1 MVWTVENPGV
11 GNVAG
16 IRRIATLRDTAL
28 TDVQKALASIGTTAA
43 DLPSHWSGAAADS
56 HLASLETLVPDL
68 QQLEQSYIT
77 HRDALTT
84 YATAVESIQ
93 DATDPLI
100 EKIDG
105 LETDLGSLNTRRY
118 NSPVPI
124 PTPAHAPSSD
134 IQILI
139 QPLEPWDEVDLSLAR
154 TLDADIKQTQQDL
167 HQAGLALGQLVSERA
182 KADADCV
189 AALSVSNP
197 PSDLTQTQRDA
208 VDAVAG
214 EDLAAYLLTLTA
226 AQRSALLLDDP
237 SILERLKA
245 AGPDNAA
252 DVAALWVSLG
262 AATAVLLALKYP
274 KIVGNLEGALYDSRD
289 VANTTTLDRDRAA
302 LSARLEDLKEGS
314 AEYTEVAAQL
324 AALNEVKKA
333 LGSRRDDVPP
343 RFLISLEYPDGIDSA
358 TPPLAA
364 VALGNLDTADNST
377 YLIPGMDTT
386 VNDGLGTWTTN
397 ASEVYKLQKGMLEG
411 QGSEESVAVVAWVGY
426 ETPTKQTVAANEHA
440 IAGAEKLNA
449 ALDGYLAVQGAT
461 GNDAHLGMLAHSYGS
476 TTAMLAL
483 VDNPGVDSLGVFGS
497 AGQVSGT
504 TVDIPDDQFYYV
516 MGDYDIVA
524 PIGQAMSGGKSI
536 LEQMGSPAGDYSGVQ
551 DPRFDPSFINP
562 DVQRIEGSRMEYY
575 DDNGDLQYLEPA
587 IGEWG
592 HGGYMDPGTSSL
604 YNLSAAALGDHSLLV
619 EDEVANVYLY

>member
-93 DATDPLI
+93 DATDQLI

-274 KIVGNLEGALYDSRD
+274 DVVGNLEGALYDSRD
-289 VANTTTLDRDRAA
+289 VANTKVLDRD
-302 LSARLEDLKEGS
+302 
-314 AEYTEVAAQL
+314 L
-324 AALNEVKKA
+324 AALQDKLDGLEPGAEYDEVSKQIEALKQLDLA
-333 LGSRRDDVPP
+333 LGARRGEEPP
-343 RFLISLEYPDGIDSA
+343 RFLISLEYPDGLVSDKQ
-358 TPPLAA
+358 PLAA
-364 VALGNLDTADNST
+364 VAVGNLDTADNTT
-377 YLIPGMDTT
+377 YVVPGMNTNLADSA
-386 VNDGLGTWTTN
+386 VNMRNDALDLYRT
-397 ASEVYKLQKGMLEG
+397 
-411 QGSEESVAVVAWVGY
+411 QGEILADSGSDETRAVVAWIGY
-426 ETPTKQTVAANEHA
+426 ETPTPLTVALRDLAYT
-440 IAGAEKLNA
+440 GADKLGD
-449 ALDGYLAVQGAT
+449 ALDGFNAVRDAT
-461 GNDAHLGMLAHSYGS
+461 GSNAHLGVVAHSYGS
-476 TTAMLAL
+476 TTAMLTL
-483 VDNPGVDSLGVFGS
+483 QEDHGVDSFVVFGS
-497 AGQVSGT
+497 AGQIPGT
-504 TVDIPDDQFYYV
+504 TVAIPKEDFYYT
-516 MGDYDIVA
+516 MGPSDDLA
-524 PIGQAMSGGKSI
+524 LIGQI
-536 LEQMGSPAGDYSGVQ
+536 TGD
-551 DPRFDPSFINP
+551 RWDPSFYNFGNITVM
-562 DVQRIEGSRMEYY
+562 DSGSVEYT
-575 DDNGDLQYLEPA
+575 DENGNRVELEPA
-587 IGEWG
+587 RGFMG
-592 HGGYMDPGTSSL
+592 HTGYLDLGTSAQ
-604 YNLSAAALGDHSLLV
+604 YNIAAAGLGADDMIVSDSTV
-619 EDEVANVYLY
+619 RG

>member
-1 MVWTVENPGV
+1 MVWTVDNPGV

-16 IRRIATLRDTAL
+16 IRRIVTLRDTAL
-28 TDVQKALASIGTTAA
+28 ADVQKALASIGTTAA
-43 DLPSHWSGAAADS
+43 DLPSNWSGEAASS
-56 HLASLETLVPDL
+56 HLTAMEGIVPDL

-84 YATAVESIQ
+84 YAASVESIQ
-93 DATDPLI
+93 NATDPLI
-100 EKIDG
+100 AKIDG
-105 LETDLGSLNTRRY
+105 LETDLTSLNTQRY
-118 NSPVPI
+118 NSPVPT
-124 PTPAHAPSSD
+124 PTPAEAPSSD
-134 IQILI
+134 LPVVF
-139 QPLEPWDEVDLSLAR
+139 QPLNSWDEVDLAQAR

-167 HQAGLALGQLVSERA
+167 HQAGLQLGELVSERA

-189 AALSVSNP
+189 TALSLSNP

-208 VDAVAG
+208 VDAVAP

-289 VANTTTLDRDRAA
+289 VANTTTLDADRAA
-302 LSARLEDLKEGS
+302 LTARLEDLKEGT

-333 LGSRRDDVPP
+333 LGSRRDDNPP

-411 QGSEESVAVVAWVGY
+411 QGSDESVAVVAWVGY
-426 ETPTKQTVAANEHA
+426 ETPTKATVAGNDHA
-440 IAGAEKLNA
+440 IAGAEKLNS

-504 TVDIPDDQFYYV
+504 TVDIPDEQFYYV
-516 MGDYDIVA
+516 MGDYDVVA
-524 PIGQAMSGGKSI
+524 PIGQAMSGGKTI

-575 DDNGDLQYLEPA
+575 DDNGELVYLDPA

-619 EDEVANVYLY
+619 EDEVVNVYLY

>member
-289 VANTTTLDRDRAA
+289 VANTKTLDADRAA

-426 ETPTKQTVAANEHA
+426 ETPTKQTVAGNEHA

>member
-28 TDVQKALASIGTTAA
+28 ADVQKALASIGTTAA
-43 DLPSHWSGAAADS
+43 DLPSNWSGAAADS
-56 HLASLETLVPDL
+56 HLNSMESLVPDL
-68 QQLEQSYIT
+68 QQLEQSYTT
-77 HRDALTT
+77 HRDALTA
-84 YATAVESIQ
+84 YAASVESIQ

-100 EKIDG
+100 AKIDE
-105 LETDLGSLNTRRY
+105 LETDLGSLNTQRY
-118 NSPVPI
+118 NSPVPM
-124 PTPAHAPSSD
+124 PTPAEAPENDLFLPSV
-134 IQILI
+134 
-139 QPLEPWDEVDLSLAR
+139 EPWDEVDLATAL

-167 HQAGLALGQLVSERA
+167 HQAGLQLGELVSERA

-189 AALSVSNP
+189 AALSLSNP
-197 PSDLTQTQRDA
+197 RSDLTQTQRDA
-208 VDAVAG
+208 VDAVAP
-214 EDLAAYLLTLTA
+214 EDLAAYLLTLTT
-226 AQRSALLLDDP
+226 AQRSALLLEDP
-237 SILERLKA
+237 TILERLKA
-245 AGPDNAA
+245 AGPNNAA

-274 KIVGNLEGALYDSRD
+274 KVVGNLEGALYDSRD
-289 VANTTTLDRDRAA
+289 VANTTTLATDQAA
-302 LSARLEDLKEGS
+302 LTTRLEGLKEGS

-333 LGSRRDDVPP
+333 LGSGRDDNPP

-386 VNDGLGTWTTN
+386 VEDGLGTWTAN
-397 ASEVYKLQKGMLEG
+397 ALEVYKLQKGMLEG
-411 QGSEESVAVVAWVGY
+411 KGSDESAAVVAWVGY
-426 ETPTKQTVAANEHA
+426 ETPTKQTVAGNDHA

-516 MGDYDIVA
+516 MGDYDVVA
-524 PIGQAMSGGKSI
+524 PIGQAMSGGKTI